1 MANHTVIFDLGKV
14 ICPFEVLIP
23 CRKLS
28 EKCGIDPKQIKELIF
43 LVEPEAEFETGRIG
57 ERQFTRDVNK
67 LLNLNLTVDELRA
80 IWSDMFELDRGMVGL
95 VEEVRSD
102 NQVMLL
108 SNTSP
113 WHFDWVEYH
122 YAIRRHFD
130 ACILSYEVGYM
141 KPHEEIYKAALA
153 KAEHPNTAIFIDD
166 LIVNVKAA
174 QECGLTAIHFH
185 SELQLREELIDLGVL

>member
-1 MANHTVIFDLGKV
+1 MANQTIIFDLGKV
-14 ICPFEVLIP
+14 ICPFDVLIP
-23 CRKLS
+23 CGKLS
-28 EKCGIDPKQIKELIF
+28 ELCGISPQQIKELIF
-43 LVEPEAEFETGRIG
+43 FGEPESSFETGQIG
-57 ERQFTRDVNK
+57 EEQFTRDINK
-67 LLNLNLTVDELRA
+67 LLNLTLTVDELRA
-80 IWSDMFELDRGMVGL
+80 IWSDMFELDRSMVSL

-130 ACILSYEVGYM
+130 HCILSYEVGYM

-153 KAEHPNTAIFIDD
+153 KAENPNTTVFIDD

-174 QECGLTAIHFH
+174 QECGITSIQFH
-185 SELQLREELIDLGVL
+185 SETQLREELLDLGIL

>member
-1 MANHTVIFDLGKV
+1 MANHTIIFDLGKV
-14 ICPFEVLIP
+14 ICPFDVLIP
-23 CRKLS
+23 CRKLA
-28 EKCGIDPKQIKELIF
+28 ELCGIDPRQIKEMIF
-43 LVEPEAEFETGRIG
+43 FGETESEFETGRIG
-57 ERQFTRDVNK
+57 EQQFTRDVNK
-67 LLNLNLTVDELRA
+67 LLNLTLTVDELRA
-80 IWSDMFELDRGMVGL
+80 IWSDMFELDRSMVSL

-130 ACILSYEVGYM
+130 RCILSYEVGYM

-166 LIVNVKAA
+166 LLVNVKAA
-174 QECGLTAIHFH
+174 QEQGITSLQFH
-185 SELQLREELIDLGVL
+185 TESQLREELADLGVL